1 MSLTG
6 NAFPSK
12 YDILATDFDETVL
25 SDAKNAI
32 YKESDIK
39 TIPENRRRRLDSQFG
54 ALYTIAG
61 EVADLKLGN
70 PYLSNTPDQR
80 DYIESPYSQRSY
92 FDFFDNISSIQYSL
106 YGQQNTSANANSI
119 MAYLEKY
126 NASMAADLKSKLEA
140 ALSALSTAKAGT
152 PFVVD
157 SHSANAKAA
166 MDAINELDDALNE
179 AASWI
184 AAN

>member
-1 MSLTG
+1 
-6 NAFPSK
+6 
-12 YDILATDFDETVL
+12 
-25 SDAKNAI
+25 
-32 YKESDIK
+32 
-39 TIPENRRRRLDSQFG
+39 
-54 ALYTIAG
+54 
-61 EVADLKLGN
+61 
-70 PYLSNTPDQR
+70 
-80 DYIESPYSQRSY
+80 
-92 FDFFDNISSIQYSL
+92 
-106 YGQQNTSANANSI
+106 
-119 MAYLEKY
+119 
-126 NASMAADLKSKLEA
+126 MAADLKSKLEA